1 MPPLSSNISYAKNA
15 TTRGHLDLQ
24 SNALPTELSWRPL
37 SPCPISRYVQPIE
50 IVSQMVYNEN
60 AEAKLNDHLLTR
72 LEVDIL
78 LLDQKSTIISLCTVL
93 HSITAVFPE
102 QVQKASR
109 PHLISDGKNGSGST
123 EI

>member
-1 MPPLSSNISYAKNA
+1 MGKKCHDPGSN
-15 TTRGHLDLQ
+15 RGHLDLQ
-24 SNALPTELSWRPL
+24 SNALPTELSWRL
-37 SPCPISRYVQPIE
+37 LYPCPISRYVQTIE
-50 IVSQMVYNEN
+50 IISQMVYNEN

-78 LLDQKSTIISLCTVL
+78 LLDQKATIISLCTVL

-109 PHLISDGKNGSGST
+109 PHPISDGKNGSGST

>member
-1 MPPLSSNISYAKNA
+1 
-15 TTRGHLDLQ
+15 
-24 SNALPTELSWRPL
+24 
-37 SPCPISRYVQPIE
+37 
-50 IVSQMVYNEN
+50 MVYNEN
-60 AEAKLNDHLLTR
+60 AGAKLNDPLSTR

-109 PHLISDGKNGSGST
+109 PHPISDGKNGSGST